1 MFVAALK
8 RWQLLVYLILHCI
21 YCVFGAPWLVIF
33 PSIILTICPCPLKR
47 TKSIENVPGKYILT
61 LLGKISQFFCEI
73 SKFVKAF
80 LSNLWTKSI
89 LDTRPIAFNYWKRMI
104 YGKKS
109 LILSLFLGVTYTG
122 RECIKKYTLQLH
134 ANLISNL
141 GRCIRIVWANSVKV
155 TWEGVV
161 QTNDKVNWEN
171 SLHTHRASSS
181 LTLLG
186 QICLIFYMHTFQV

>member
-1 MFVAALK
+1 MEFLAKCFIQIQRTFLCVKGSVTKCKTLPHWMFVAALK

-73 SKFVKAF
+73 SKFVKGF

-89 LDTRPIAFNYWKRMI
+89 LDTRPIAFNYWERMI

-122 RECIKKYTLQLH
+122 RECIKKNKPAIACQSY
-134 ANLISNL
+134 I
-141 GRCIRIVWANSVKV
+141 
-155 TWEGVV
+155 
-161 QTNDKVNWEN
+161 
-171 SLHTHRASSS
+171 
-181 LTLLG
+181 
-186 QICLIFYMHTFQV
+186 

>member
-1 MFVAALK
+1 MEFLAKCFIQIQRTFLCVRGSVTKCKTLPHWMFVAALK

-61 LLGKISQFFCEI
+61 LLGNIWQFFCEI

-89 LDTRPIAFNYWKRMI
+89 LDTRPIAFNYWERMI
-104 YGKKS
+104 YGKK
-109 LILSLFLGVTYTG
+109 ILDFVSLFRRNIYGARMYKKNAATACQSDIYLTG
-122 RECIKKYTLQLH
+122 KDVFI
-134 ANLISNL
+134 
-141 GRCIRIVWANSVKV
+141 
-155 TWEGVV
+155 
-161 QTNDKVNWEN
+161 
-171 SLHTHRASSS
+171 
-181 LTLLG
+181 
-186 QICLIFYMHTFQV
+186 